1 MGLFKRKK
9 KKVESTE
16 NEQQKE
22 RIEEQK
28 EFEKVRKNEE
38 SSFMQNVPNYIDLI
52 SPEGIAIKAEDYGKI
67 KQSLGTETYFRPMY
81 IPRDGYPRKLK
92 TNWINNILSMGEID
106 VVFDIHKVKKNE
118 AIRLLQRQET
128 TFRSNLS
135 WQQKK
140 GNIDQISDLQT
151 KIADCNALMEEI
163 QFNENDMYNVS
174 SHVVLYETSKNG
186 LDKSSEF
193 LEDALS
199 ALSIKLT
206 TAYSRIKK
214 GYLSALPFGQNHLR
228 DATRNI
234 DRRALSTFAPF
245 ISGSGRYHGGIPYGI
260 NRITGQK
267 EFINSFG
274 DELYRPDNYNMG
286 FFGVSGSGKSLAM
299 KLKISREMPLANV
312 YAGIIDPEGEFIKL
326 TKILGGINLDIHEES
341 GIVINPCAINYSE
354 VPLDD
359 KDDEELELLSKDDK
373 IVIYEKNGK
382 KYKRFVPIR
391 EKVNEILDF
400 FDIVVRGKGGVENG
414 LDVFERN
421 YLEEAIM
428 HVFTELKITTHPD
441 SLFEEGIKEVNGRII
456 QSQVRKKEP
465 EILQI
470 YQYIENRYK
479 EAPDAKRLLHAI
491 KPFLRTGSKP
501 IFDGQTNLGSN
512 VKQSLDESR
521 LINFNISQLEE
532 GFLRPIA
539 FHVILNYLWEYFAKN
554 PQHATRRKFIY
565 CDEIWQFIDNE
576 QTVAFFEKIARRI
589 RKRHGGLCY
598 ASQDFV
604 RLLRNPKS
612 RGILTNSH
620 TLLFLKQNK
629 IDKEEVRRNFDITE
643 GELNIL
649 FGNPAKGEGILK
661 TGDSSI
667 WLRTDPS
674 DEELLFIESNP
685 AVLEEMLKQKEMQMR

>member
-135 WQQKK
+135 WQNKK

-234 DRRALSTFAPF
+234 DRRALSTFSPF

-312 YAGIIDPEGEFIKL
+312 YAGIIDPEG
-326 TKILGGINLDIHEES
+326 G
-341 GIVINPCAINYSE
+341 
-354 VPLDD
+354 
-359 KDDEELELLSKDDK
+359 
-373 IVIYEKNGK
+373 
-382 KYKRFVPIR
+382 
-391 EKVNEILDF
+391 
-400 FDIVVRGKGGVENG
+400 
-414 LDVFERN
+414 
-421 YLEEAIM
+421 
-428 HVFTELKITTHPD
+428 
-441 SLFEEGIKEVNGRII
+441 
-456 QSQVRKKEP
+456 
-465 EILQI
+465 
-470 YQYIENRYK
+470 
-479 EAPDAKRLLHAI
+479 
-491 KPFLRTGSKP
+491 
-501 IFDGQTNLGSN
+501 
-512 VKQSLDESR
+512 
-521 LINFNISQLEE
+521 
-532 GFLRPIA
+532 
-539 FHVILNYLWEYFAKN
+539 
-554 PQHATRRKFIY
+554 ATR
-565 CDEIWQFIDNE
+565 
-576 QTVAFFEKIARRI
+576 
-589 RKRHGGLCY
+589 
-598 ASQDFV
+598 S
-604 RLLRNPKS
+604 
-612 RGILTNSH
+612 
-620 TLLFLKQNK
+620 
-629 IDKEEVRRNFDITE
+629 
-643 GELNIL
+643 
-649 FGNPAKGEGILK
+649 
-661 TGDSSI
+661 
-667 WLRTDPS
+667 
-674 DEELLFIESNP
+674 
-685 AVLEEMLKQKEMQMR
+685 